1 MNLAPGSIHP
11 PDRTAPLRVPP
22 RHELSTRDAK
32 AQLLSWAH
40 QHDGRTSRA
49 RASLPAIATGGALA
63 FLLGLALTWKRQPAR
78 PVTESA
84 STLRRVGR
92 GITAWAFLARFIPWH
107 HVAAAITAPR
117 LSPAAKGTPTPH
129 ATPRST
135 PVPNPAPPVR

>member
-1 MNLAPGSIHP
+1 MNLAPGSSQP
-11 PDRTAPLRVPP
+11 PDPATLPHAPP
-22 RHELSTRDAK
+22 RPELSTRDAK

-78 PVTESA
+78 PVTESP

-107 HVAAAITAPR
+107 HVAAAVTAQR
-117 LSPAAKGTPTPH
+117 LSPAAKGTPTPR
-129 ATPRST
+129 ATPPSA
-135 PVPNPAPPVR
+135 PAPNPAPPVR